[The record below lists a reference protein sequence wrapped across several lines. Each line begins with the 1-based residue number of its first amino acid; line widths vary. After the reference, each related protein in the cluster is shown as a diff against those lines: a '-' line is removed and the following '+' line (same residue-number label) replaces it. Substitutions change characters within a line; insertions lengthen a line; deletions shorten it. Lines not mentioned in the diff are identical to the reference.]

1 MRMPWSDGREI
12 PYKDMSVEGYDN
24 VKKKFVRA
32 IVEIFMILAS

>member
-1 MRMPWSDGREI
+1 MPWSDGREI